1 MKHLGK
7 NGLSMSQAQSISNL
21 CNQRAIEIDNTIRN
35 FNVVSKTVKIDREI
49 YELQEANPI
58 SDAIELLEE
67 KGKLHGTQAFL
78 MEAIKSK
85 EDLLHSIRNE
95 NLNLSAFTMPE
106 RTEIDMPNYAHEL
119 TEEFGWSKLSAK
131 EYAEYLDVES
141 AAAHYG
147 QFIHKLG
154 KLTALR
160 NILAKNTPLEWE
172 VVEEGKKTPVKV
184 VKHHT
189 PSELAKL
196 HENIAKLHGLK
207 EQRVNYFKAK
217 VKNLTSAENVLIHK
231 NNSVLKQAFDTLCI
245 EDNAEYESALKAY
258 HNEVSIARSE
268 FEADRE
274 QRLNDASKLR
284 IVVDSRFQ
292 GTVDVLIA

>member
-21 CNQRAIEIDNTIRN
+21 CNQRAVEIDNTIRN
-35 FNVVSKTVKIDREI
+35 FNVVSKTVKIDKEI
-49 YELQEANPI
+49 YVLQEANPI
-58 SDAIELLEE
+58 SDAVTLLEI
-67 KGKLHGTQAFL
+67 KGDFHGTQAFL

-85 EDLLHSIRNE
+85 EDLLDSIRNE
-95 NLNLSAFTMPE
+95 HLDLSAFTMPE
-106 RTEIDMPNYAHEL
+106 RTEIDMPNYAYEV
-119 TEEFGWSKLSAK
+119 TEDFGWSKLSVK
-131 EYAEYLDVES
+131 ESAEYYHVES

-147 QFIHKLG
+147 QFIHKQG

-160 NILAKNTPLEWE
+160 NVLAKNAPLEWE

-184 VKHHT
+184 VKHH
-189 PSELAKL
+189 SSSALADL
-196 HENIAKLHGLK
+196 HEVIAKLHREK

-217 VKNLTSAENVLIHK
+217 VKNLISAENVLIHK
-231 NNSVLKQAFDTLCI
+231 SNSALKQAFDTLCI
-245 EDNAEYESALKAY
+245 EDNAKYESALKEY

-292 GTVDVLIA
+292 DTVDTLMA